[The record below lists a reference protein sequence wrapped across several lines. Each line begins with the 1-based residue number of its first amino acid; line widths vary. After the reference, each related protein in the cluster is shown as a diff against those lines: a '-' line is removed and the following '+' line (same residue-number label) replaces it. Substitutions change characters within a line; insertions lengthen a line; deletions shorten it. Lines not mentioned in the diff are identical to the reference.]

1 MTQQLPPSTEA
12 GQAQRD
18 AEVLRARARALARK
32 PDAPIDTGDVL
43 EVLEFRLTTE
53 LYAIETRHVRE
64 VVALRQ
70 LTPLPGAP
78 AFVLGIVN
86 VRGRIVPVLDL
97 KKFLGL
103 PQYGLTDLHRIV
115 LVGDDTLEF
124 GVLAD
129 MGVAVRQV
137 SSKGLQ
143 PAPTTLAAAGAQYL
157 KGVTADRLTV
167 LDMERILGD
176 PRLLVNEEPDQIQ

>member
-1 MTQQLPPSTEA
+1 MSTQPSATAKTERLLNLVICLLYTRKPLSKA
-12 GQAQRD
+12 KIRD
-18 AEVLRARARALARK
+18 AV
-32 PDAPIDTGDVL
+32 
-43 EVLEFRLTTE
+43 
-53 LYAIETRHVRE
+53 
-64 VVALRQ
+64 
-70 LTPLPGAP
+70 
-78 AFVLGIVN
+78 
-86 VRGRIVPVLDL
+86 
-97 KKFLGL
+97 